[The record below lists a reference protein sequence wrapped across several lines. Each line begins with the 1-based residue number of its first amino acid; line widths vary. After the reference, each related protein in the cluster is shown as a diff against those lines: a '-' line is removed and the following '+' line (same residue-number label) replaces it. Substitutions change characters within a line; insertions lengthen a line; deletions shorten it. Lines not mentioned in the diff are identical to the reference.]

1 MKKVIAPALAFLA
14 FLSVSALGNSVVNAK
29 ATANAN
35 GWDYDSYNPET
46 NEASSFFETCW
57 GNANFTSQRLT
68 EKAAVIYH
76 QPAYG
81 LRGQHRDKFD
91 LTTLEFTLELSHHS
105 HLVLVSLTSTSG
117 GYYEPGNGNLLTMDF
132 VPAVANTIDGT
143 ANKYIMTLS
152 STDGKHNVSIN
163 DWNDGGKWADDANFV
178 GVQFTATDNKINVKF
193 EKGATTTD
201 VTVNDITK
209 TVSNSDLFALYDKN
223 GIDYNT
229 PEYFVV
235 GGMNGTGKEK
245 LVIEEVTDAA
255 HKEYY
260 SATGAYGKAK
270 SIISELKD
278 YTVETA
284 TQAQAFLAK
293 YNALDMSSLKS
304 YDVSWLN
311 ADYQAVVEKYNVA
324 KTLDPTYLLKQKVS
338 EMDAATA
345 SLTTK
350 EDISNAEKA
359 INSVQTVYDE
369 VDTTALDADSKA
381 YYDSVPTLMSD
392 AKAKIGVLAK
402 SLYTAAVDEYVAA
415 VDAIK
420 DADTLLDAKAKNS
433 SIPTSYEKYFS
444 EEDLATVKAKYTAA
458 KEKYSGLVKL
468 NNDNV
473 YQGNNVDVLTLA
485 NNELLA
491 VSDGTTNYSNK
502 ASGNG
507 LYFENPVDYSNFEV
521 KFNVSKMNS
530 DNTWFSLGIMEKKNV
545 FVQAEDDSVTE
556 NKGVFFLIA
565 KDSVSTMSVQVFIC
579 TLSSTRFYDSK
590 LITTMSIPYQ
600 EDVTLKMRNTTKEV
614 GGLTGNYY
622 SISFNDVEY
631 SELITANKLKT
642 VFTEGNDCYF
652 VTQTSGSQVA
662 YSIKSINGKDPLSS
676 DLKPA
681 SLVPTTTDTDLE
693 YTLGSEADLKINV
706 DTKGQDISSLKVG
719 KKVIG
724 AQNYSYADG
733 VLTIKA
739 TALSKVAEGTQKI
752 TLETA
757 FGSLSWNL
765 IVKTSGGSS
774 DTTDTTSETDG
785 KTSSGG
791 CGGSIIATSA
801 IVSTLALAGI
811 GLVFYKKK
819 QDK

>member
-29 ATANAN
+29 AAANAN

-68 EKAAVIYH
+68 EKAAIIYH

-105 HLVLVSLTSTSG
+105 DLVLVSLTSTSG

-369 VDTTALDADSKA
+369 VDTTVLDADSKA

-491 VSDGTTNYSNK
+491 VSDGATNYSNK

-681 SLVPTTTDTDLE
+681 SLVPTTADTDLE

-706 DTKGQDISSLKVG
+706 DTKGQAISSLKVG

>member
-29 ATANAN
+29 AAANAN

-105 HLVLVSLTSTSG
+105 DLVLVSLTSTSG

-369 VDTTALDADSKA
+369 VDTTVLDADSKA

-491 VSDGTTNYSNK
+491 VSDGATNYSNK

-545 FVQAEDDSVTE
+545 FIQAEDDSVTE

-706 DTKGQDISSLKVG
+706 DTKGQAISSLKVG

-733 VLTIKA
+733 VLIIKA

>member
-29 ATANAN
+29 AAANAN

-105 HLVLVSLTSTSG
+105 DLVLVSLTSTSG

-369 VDTTALDADSKA
+369 VDTTVLDADSKA

-491 VSDGTTNYSNK
+491 VSDGATNYSNK

-545 FVQAEDDSVTE
+545 FIQAEDDSVTE

-706 DTKGQDISSLKVG
+706 DTKGQAISSLKVG

>member
-29 ATANAN
+29 AAANAN

-105 HLVLVSLTSTSG
+105 DLVLVSLTSTSG
-117 GYYEPGNGNLLTMDF
+117 GYYEPGHGNLLTMDF

-369 VDTTALDADSKA
+369 VDTTVLDADSKA

-433 SIPTSYEKYFS
+433 SIPTSYEKYFN

-491 VSDGTTNYSNK
+491 VSDGATNYSNK

-545 FVQAEDDSVTE
+545 FIQAEDDSVTE

-565 KDSVSTMSVQVFIC
+565 KDSVSTMNVQVFIC

-706 DTKGQDISSLKVG
+706 DTKGQAISSLKVG

>member
-29 ATANAN
+29 AAANAN

-68 EKAAVIYH
+68 EKAAIIYH

-105 HLVLVSLTSTSG
+105 DLVLVSLTSTSG

-369 VDTTALDADSKA
+369 VDTTVLDADSKA

-491 VSDGTTNYSNK
+491 VSDGATNYSNK

-681 SLVPTTTDTDLE
+681 SLVPTTTDTELE

-706 DTKGQDISSLKVG
+706 DTKGQAISSLKVG